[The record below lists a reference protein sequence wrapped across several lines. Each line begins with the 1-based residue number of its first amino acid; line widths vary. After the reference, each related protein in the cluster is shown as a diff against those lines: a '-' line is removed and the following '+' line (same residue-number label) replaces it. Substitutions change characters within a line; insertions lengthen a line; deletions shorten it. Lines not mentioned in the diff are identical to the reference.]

1 MKYIKGDLIKLAL
14 TGNFEV
20 IAHGCN
26 CMCTMGAC
34 IAKTIKSEFPEAYQ
48 ADCATEKGDKNKLGI
63 CSFATCKTENGFC
76 DVVNAYTQYDYRGKG
91 VLVEYDAVRS
101 CMKWLKKNYSGKKIG
116 LPKIGAGLAK
126 GDWNIIESIIVEEL
140 KNENLTIV
148 LLEKESTINSYLL
161 TPNS

>member
-14 TGNFEV
+14 IGNFEV

-26 CMCTMGAC
+26 CMCTMGAG

-101 CMKWLKKNYSGKKIG
+101 CMKWLKKKYSGKKIG

-126 GDWNIIESIIVEEL
+126 GDWNIIESIKAEEL
-140 KNENLTIV
+140 KDENLTIV
-148 LLEKESTINSYLL
+148 LFEKE
-161 TPNS
+161 

>member
-26 CMCTMGAC
+26 CMCTMGAG
-34 IAKTIKSEFPEAYQ
+34 IAKTIKSKFPEAYQ
-48 ADCATEKGDKNKLGI
+48 ADCATEKGDKNKLGT

-101 CMKWLKKNYSGKKIG
+101 CMNWLKKNYSGKKIG

-126 GDWNIIESIIVEEL
+126 GNWNIIESIIAEEL
-140 KNENLTIV
+140 KDENLTIV
-148 LLEKESTINSYLL
+148 LFEK
-161 TPNS
+161 